1 MAISIANVNPQT
13 QSFQN
18 WLDKTN
24 QALYVISTNAL
35 TAQKTIAG
43 STTEGN
49 TILQGIFVSNT
60 AVINNNLRGGTLS
73 TSANLYVTSNL
84 TINSAILHANSS
96 NVVVQNSNTFVNAVT
111 MYVTGGTANITSNV
125 SISNENTFIASN
137 NFTLTTDV
145 DVATIQASNTIIE
158 GSNVEI
164 TANVTIG
171 GTNTVVTSNTFFQ
184 GEVNFDGGLTVVGTS
199 TLLGDLIIGDGA
211 GNTISM
217 IAAVNTHILPDQ
229 TNRRDLGSTN
239 KVWDNLYVGT
249 INATQIDY
257 TGDLAGVNAI
267 STNTLSIGTYT
278 NLQTFSNADIGDANT
293 SGVLDPV
300 PIFEIDLNDFRT
312 LKLIVQLRNEN
323 INTYSSSELLLV
335 HDDTTPSMTVY
346 ATLSTNTTAPAYV
359 YSTDVDA
366 GTVRV
371 IVTPPTGA
379 HNSSVVGHLTYISTL

>member
-1 MAISIANVNPQT
+1 MAISIANVNPQI

-49 TILQGIFVSNT
+49 TVLQGIFVSNT
-60 AVINNNLRGGTLS
+60 VAVANTLRGGSLS
-73 TSANLYVTSNL
+73 TSANLSVTSNL
-84 TINSAILHANSS
+84 SIDSAILRANSS
-96 NVVVQNSNTFVNAVT
+96 NVVFENSNTFVNAVT

-125 SISNENTFIASN
+125 SIANESTYISSNTFSI
-137 NFTLTTDV
+137 TTDV
-145 DVATIQASNTIIE
+145 NNFSVEASNTIVQ

-171 GTNTVVTSNTFFQ
+171 GTNTVITSNTFFQ
-184 GEVNFDGGLTVVGTS
+184 GEVDFDGGLTVVGTS
-199 TLLGDLIIGDGA
+199 TLLGDLVIGDGA
-211 GNTISM
+211 GNTVSFV
-217 IAAVNTHILPDQ
+217 AAVNTHILPDQ
-229 TNRRDLGSTN
+229 TLRRDLGSTQ

-267 STNTLSIGTYT
+267 STNTISVGTYT
-278 NLQTFSNADIGDANT
+278 NIQTFSNGDIGNANT
-293 SGVLDPV
+293 GGVLDPV
-300 PIFEIDLNDFRT
+300 PIFQLDLASFRT
-312 LKLIVQLRNEN
+312 LKLIVQLRNDN

-359 YSTDVDA
+359 YSTDIDNDN
-366 GTVRV
+366 VRV
-371 IVTPPTGA
+371 LVTPPTGA
-379 HNSSVVGHLTYISTL
+379 HNSSVVGQLTYIGTL

>member
-1 MAISIANVNPQT
+1 MAISIANVNPQI

-49 TILQGIFVSNT
+49 TVLQGIFVSNT
-60 AVINNNLRGGTLS
+60 VAVANTLRGGTLS
-73 TSANLYVTSNL
+73 TSANLIVTSNL
-84 TINSAILHANSS
+84 TIESAVLRASNSNI
-96 NVVVQNSNTFVNAVT
+96 VVENSNTFVNAVT

-125 SISNENTFIASN
+125 SIANESTYISSNTFSI
-137 NFTLTTDV
+137 TTDV
-145 DVATIQASNTIIE
+145 NNFSIEASNTVVQ

-171 GTNTVVTSNTFFQ
+171 GTNTVITSNTFFQ
-184 GEVNFDGGLTVVGTS
+184 GEVDFDGGLTVIGTS

-211 GNTISM
+211 GNTVSFV
-217 IAAVNTHILPDQ
+217 AAVNTHILPDQ
-229 TNRRDLGSTN
+229 TLRRDLGSTQ

-249 INATQIDY
+249 VNATRIEY

-267 STNTLSIGTYT
+267 STNTISIGTYT
-278 NLQTFSNADIGDANT
+278 NLQTFSNADIGNANT
-293 SGVLDPV
+293 AGVLDPV
-300 PIFEIDLNDFRT
+300 SIFEIDLNSFRT
-312 LKLIVQLRNEN
+312 LKLIIQLRNDN

-346 ATLSTNTTAPAYV
+346 ATLGTNTTAPAYV
-359 YSTDVDA
+359 YSTDIDNDN
-366 GTVRV
+366 VRV
-371 IVTPPTGA
+371 LVAPPTGA
-379 HNSSVVGHLTYISTL
+379 HNSSVVGQLTYISTL